1 MHRAAENT
9 AVSRTSP
16 GSGIVLRVAGLF
28 GTLLVLAITA
38 LLSAWLYG
46 LPFFDLP
53 GANQIHLA
61 DARQA
66 LELSADSRSTQIQTA
81 LRERRGNLRLLSEN
95 LVLRQALAT
104 PQTPAMAAAASRH
117 FQSVMGAYPDVFESL
132 ALLSTGDGR
141 VLAAS
146 DATLVG
152 RPLADADLLGRL
164 STPGLIEHI
173 ETTAPT
179 VAGEPSLI
187 IARQVPERDAA
198 GTPTGKLLGVL
209 VASVSIQE
217 LLGNF
222 DRVEL
227 RSLGNSGSVSL
238 FDQQQRLLATF
249 RLLAGTGERPPP
261 PVSQGMDGSFVEN
274 AADGRSVL
282 ATYRFVRIAANEGW
296 SLVVRRERDEILHE
310 IEQRAW
316 QLLLFGLLFTVC
328 GLIVVALAARH
339 VTRPIRE
346 LANVAQRLAEGE
358 LSARVTRAKPQHGD
372 EVATLAAAFN
382 TLAERVET
390 WHATLASEVATRTRE
405 LIDQQLQL
413 EELVERRTADLSAAL
428 AAATQADRAKD
439 AFLAN
444 VSHELRTPLNAVI
457 GLTELARQLSR
468 DPRQQ
473 DYLDKIG
480 RAGKSLA
487 QLINDLLDLTKI
499 VAGRLE
505 FENTPFS
512 LRGVFERCQSVL
524 MHQAAEKGLT
534 LVERIDPEVPDTLIG
549 DPLRIEQIL
558 LNLLGNAIKFTSS
571 GHIELRISVLN
582 TETTRVRLAI
592 DVEDT
597 GLGLSEQ
604 DIAQLFQPFAQ
615 ADASMTRKFGGS
627 GLGLA
632 ICKRL
637 AEKMDGD
644 ICASSRPG
652 SGSTF
657 RVTLW
662 LGLGVPGTPGDQARP
677 DTALL
682 ASALPT
688 AYHGARVLV
697 VDDHPINREIVEAL
711 LSAVG
716 ITPEMANN
724 GQEAVDRLRMSG
736 ANAFDLVLMDIQ
748 MPVMDGYS
756 ATRELRSRAGFEALP
771 IVAMTAHI
779 MEHEKSLQ
787 RAAGMSDHIGK
798 PFDHPTFYHMLAKWI
813 PVHKQRQAAT
823 VIDALPPATGAQDM
837 PAWPAPGT
845 IDSAAGL
852 ARFAGNTARYRHWL
866 SDFAD
871 QGRSEVSKIEQAM
884 ATGQR
889 EQARQLAHALVGRVG
904 MLGITRA
911 QAFARQVEA
920 AASRDEAADA
930 AIIGLAAAVDEASEQ
945 IRRAFGSGAADA
957 TPPAALASVR
967 TKVLGGYPT
976 PLPRDGG
983 VGGEGTSMPSQRPPE
998 QTNGS
1003 GQVLSQGFDELDEL
1017 VCHDDPSPQPLPRE
1031 GGGAITDARVSP
1043 SDKGLRP
1050 TLSFAPALA
1059 TPLPAGPFPASILA
1073 LLRRLETADG
1083 DSERAIHDCLA
1094 ELGETAWAAPLHASL
1109 ACVRSFDFDAARR
1122 LFPDHETTHNLDE
1135 RS

>member
-1 MHRAAENT
+1 MPPAAENI
-9 AVSRTSP
+9 AVNRNSP
-16 GSGIVLRVAGLF
+16 GTGIVLRVAGLF

-38 LLSAWLYG
+38 LLTAWLYG
-46 LPFFDLP
+46 LPFFGLP
-53 GANQIHLA
+53 GANQVHLA
-61 DARQA
+61 EARQA

-81 LRERRGNLRLLSEN
+81 LRERRGNLRLLSESP
-95 LVLRQALAT
+95 VLAQALAAPLT
-104 PQTPAMAAAASRH
+104 QAASAAASRH
-117 FQSVMGAYPDVFESL
+117 FQSVMGAYPDVFEYL

-152 RPLADADLLGRL
+152 RPLANADLLGRL
-164 STPGLIEHI
+164 STPGLVEQI
-173 ETTAPT
+173 ETSAPT

-198 GTPTGKLLGVL
+198 GIPTGKLLGVL

-274 AADGRSVL
+274 AANGRSIL

-296 SLVVRRERDEILHE
+296 NLVVRRERDEILHE
-310 IEQRAW
+310 IGQRAW
-316 QLLLFGLLFTVC
+316 HLLLFGLLFTAC

-346 LANVAQRLAEGE
+346 LANVAQRLADGE
-358 LSARVTRAKPQHGD
+358 LSARVTRAKPHHGD

-390 WHATLASEVATRTRE
+390 WHTTLASEVATRTRE

-413 EELVERRTADLSAAL
+413 EELVEKRTADLRAAL

-457 GLTELARQLSR
+457 GLTELARQLSS

-473 DYLDKIG
+473 DYLDKIDG
-480 RAGKSLA
+480 AGKSLA
-487 QLINDLLDLTKI
+487 HLINDLLDLTKI

-505 FENTPFS
+505 FENTTFS

-571 GHIELRISVLN
+571 GRIELRISVLN
-582 TETTRVRLAI
+582 TETMRVRLAI

-644 ICASSRPG
+644 ICASSRSG

-662 LGLGVPGTPGDQARP
+662 LGLGAPGAAEDQARP
-677 DTALL
+677 GTALPP
-682 ASALPT
+682 LPV

-716 ITPEMANN
+716 ITPVMANN

-771 IVAMTAHI
+771 IIAMTAHI

-798 PFDHPTFYHMLAKWI
+798 PFDHPTFYRMLAKWI
-813 PVHKQRQAAT
+813 PIHKQRQATT
-823 VIDALPPATGAQDM
+823 VMDALPPATGGQDM
-837 PAWPAPGT
+837 PAWPALDT

-852 ARFAGNTARYRHWL
+852 ARFAGNAARYRHWL

-911 QAFARQVEA
+911 EAFARQVEA
-920 AASRDEAADA
+920 AVSRDEAADT
-930 AIIGLAAAVDEASEQ
+930 AIIHLAAAVDEASEQ
-945 IRRAFGSGAADA
+945 IRRTFGSGAAD
-957 TPPAALASVR
+957 TP
-967 TKVLGGYPT
+967 
-976 PLPRDGG
+976 
-983 VGGEGTSMPSQRPPE
+983 
-998 QTNGS
+998 
-1003 GQVLSQGFDELDEL
+1003 
-1017 VCHDDPSPQPLPRE
+1017 
-1031 GGGAITDARVSP
+1031 
-1043 SDKGLRP
+1043 
-1050 TLSFAPALA
+1050 PALA
-1059 TPLPAGPFPASILA
+1059 TPLPAGPLPASILA

-1083 DSERAIHDCLA
+1083 NSERAIHDCLA
-1094 ELGETAWAAPLHASL
+1094 ELGKTAWAAPLHASL
-1109 ACVRSFDFDAARR
+1109 ACVRNFDFDAARR